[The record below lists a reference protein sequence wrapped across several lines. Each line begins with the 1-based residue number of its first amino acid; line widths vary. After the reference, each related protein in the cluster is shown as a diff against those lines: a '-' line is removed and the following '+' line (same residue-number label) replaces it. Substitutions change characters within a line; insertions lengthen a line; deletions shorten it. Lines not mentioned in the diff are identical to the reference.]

1 MTATLRQAAGSL
13 LVVGLGGTELTGL
26 ERAWLRL
33 VRPGGVILF
42 KRNITD
48 APQTR
53 ALLLEATGFCC
64 SHAVR
69 CVDVEGGTVNRLRDA
84 LAPIASAQA
93 VAAAMRN
100 PTHSQKE
107 RMDGAPKYSALTRKN
122 KTTKASALARRHGEL
137 IARAVKAF
145 GFNTTLAPVVDLAL
159 PEASDVLGSRTAGVN
174 AAEVIGYAREF
185 LAGIAAQGVV
195 GCGKHF
201 PGLGGAAGDTH
212 FVTPE
217 IQRTWTQLW
226 DEDAAPYLE
235 LHRAMPMIMMNHAAY
250 PRTPGKNKPAS
261 ASRFWIAETLR
272 KRIGYRGIILSDD
285 LEMGGILKFL
295 PVEEAA
301 VAAIRAGSDL
311 LEICHS
317 PELILRTYEA
327 LITEGE
333 RSRVFGKVLLATARE
348 SARKRARLY
357 ARGVA
362 PALAAQ
368 KLEAL
373 RKSILDFN
381 ETVAAIVDAS
391 AVAAPRPASPAEV
404 S

>member
-1 MTATLRQAAGSL
+1 MTPTVRQAAGSL
-13 LVVGLGGTELTGL
+13 LVVGLNGAELTGL

-42 KRNITD
+42 RRNIAD
-48 APQTR
+48 AQQTR
-53 ALLLEATGFCC
+53 ALLEEATGFCC
-64 SHAVR
+64 PRAVR

-93 VAAAMRN
+93 VAQAMR
-100 PTHSQKE
+100 TAK
-107 RMDGAPKYSALTRKN
+107 
-122 KTTKASALARRHGEL
+122 KTALARKHGEL
-137 IARAVKAF
+137 IARMVKAF

-159 PEASDVLGSRTAGVN
+159 PEASDVLGSRTAGAN
-174 AAEVIGYAREF
+174 AAEVMEYAREF
-185 LAGIAAQGVV
+185 LTALDAQGVV

-217 IQRTWTQLW
+217 IQRTQSQVW
-226 DEDAAPYLE
+226 DEDLVPYRE
-235 LHRAMPMIMMNHAAY
+235 LHRSMPMIMMNHAAY
-250 PRTPGKNKPAS
+250 PRTPGKNEPAS

-272 KRIGYRGIILSDD
+272 KRIGYKGIIFSDD

-295 PVEEAA
+295 PVEDAA
-301 VAAIRAGSDL
+301 VVAIRAGSDL

-327 LITEGE
+327 LVTEGE
-333 RSRVFGKVLLATARE
+333 RSAAFRKVLIATARD
-348 SARKRARLY
+348 SARKRNRLY

-362 PALAAQ
+362 PELSAA
-368 KLEAL
+368 KFESL

-381 ETVAAIVDAS
+381 ATVAAIVNATAD
-391 AVAAPRPASPAEV
+391 AAPRASSPAEA